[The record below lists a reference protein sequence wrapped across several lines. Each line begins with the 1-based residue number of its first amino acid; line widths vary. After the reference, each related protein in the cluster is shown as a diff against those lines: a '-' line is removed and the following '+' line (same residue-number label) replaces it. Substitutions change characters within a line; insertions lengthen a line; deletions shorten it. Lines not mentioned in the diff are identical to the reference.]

1 MARKL
6 YVAYDLDGGDL
17 IGAIWA
23 ESRLKAL
30 DYFFSRPPLM
40 PDQQDRLYLEPIEE
54 SDWTIQEL
62 AEIDPEIAE
71 NDNYGFIC
79 DAYDSDIDID
89 RLTGRFN
96 ESRKSKHFSDALFTD
111 LELPSTLTSKHISK

>member
-17 IGAIWA
+17 IGAVWA
-23 ESRLKAL
+23 DSTLKAN
-30 DYFFSRPPLM
+30 DYFFDGPPLM
-40 PDQQDRLYLEPIEE
+40 PDQADRLYIEPIEE

-71 NDNYGFIC
+71 NDDYGFIC
-79 DAYDSDIDID
+79 DVYDSDIDID
-89 RLTGRFN
+89 RLIGRFN

-111 LELPSTLTSKHISK
+111 LGLPSTLTSKHISK